1 MPLTRVRYLVRHA
14 AQHGYLVASFKVH
27 GAEEVQAVVSA
38 AEAARA
44 PAIVAVDVPGSK
56 ALLHHDIIIA
66 VAESV
71 TAAASVPIAIEVV
84 VSRQAQDDG
93 VIITRAD
100 SSTFKQSSHAEY
112 ASRTP
117 ASAKADRWHETDLQ
131 DLEMWFP
138 RSVAAAGLHEAAG
151 CRVGVAAEDRA
162 EEIVRPAAI
171 RKHLQSCRERF
182 NGDFV
187 VDGDL
192 AWPDGTFRA
201 LPGMGVVKINFDKR
215 LGQAMAQANRQVAQ
229 RAGDH
234 YRLAMDEVLAA
245 LADEV
250 TDCLRR
256 AGGTGRAAD
265 VLACALPDEKEP
277 VRQISSGIFSE
288 QAVPREPAEAARSA
302 TQHGVSRR
310 IAWYEGQAAYAR

>member
-1 MPLTRVRYLVRHA
+1 MPLTRVRHLVRHA

-27 GAEEVQAVVSA
+27 GAEDVQAVVSA

-44 PAIVAVDVPGSK
+44 PAIVAVDVSGST

-71 TAAASVPIAIEVV
+71 TAAASVPIGIEVV
-84 VSRQAQDDG
+84 SRRTQGDG
-93 VIITRAD
+93 VITTRAD
-100 SSTFKQSSHAEY
+100 SNTFRRPPHAEY

-117 ASAKADRWHETDLQ
+117 APAKADRSHETDLQ

-138 RSVAAAGLHEAAG
+138 RPVTAAALPKAAG
-151 CRVGVAAEDRA
+151 CRIGVAAEDCR

-171 RKHLQSCRERF
+171 RKHLQNCRERF
-182 NGDFV
+182 DGAFV

-192 AWPDGTFRA
+192 SWPDGAFRA
-201 LPGMGVVKINFDKR
+201 LPRMGVVKINFDKR
-215 LGQAMAQANRQVAQ
+215 LGQVMAHANRQVAQ
-229 RAGDH
+229 RAVDH

-256 AGGTGRAAD
+256 TGGTGRAAD
-265 VLACALPDEKEP
+265 VLACTLLDEKEP
-277 VRQISSGIFSE
+277 VRQTSGGIFSE
-288 QAVPREPAEAARSA
+288 QVIAHGTAETAGSAA
-302 TQHGVSRR
+302 QHGMLRR
-310 IAWYEGQAAYAR
+310 MPWYEGQASYAR

>member
-1 MPLTRVRYLVRHA
+1 MSLTRVRHLVRHA

-44 PAIVAVDVPGSK
+44 PAIVAVDVSGST
-56 ALLHHDIIIA
+56 ALHHDIIIA
-66 VAESV
+66 VAEAV

-84 VSRQAQDDG
+84 SRRAQDDG

-100 SSTFKQSSHAEY
+100 SSTFRPSSHAEY
-112 ASRTP
+112 PSRTP
-117 ASAKADRWHETDLQ
+117 APAKAGWHETDFQ

-138 RSVAAAGLHEAAG
+138 RSMTAAALPEAAG
-151 CRVGVAAEDRA
+151 CRIGVAADCGD
-162 EEIVRPAAI
+162 EIVRPAAM
-171 RKHLQSCRERF
+171 RKHLQNCKERF
-182 NGDFV
+182 SGDFV

-192 AWPDGTFRA
+192 SWPDGTFRA

-215 LGQAMAQANRQVAQ
+215 LGQVMAKANRQVAQ

-250 TDCLRR
+250 TDCLRQ

-265 VLACALPDEKEP
+265 VHACALPDEKQP
-277 VRQISSGIFSE
+277 VRQAHGGVSSE
-288 QAVPREPAEAARSA
+288 QAAFRGPAEAARRA
-302 TQHGVSRR
+302 AQHGVSRR
-310 IAWYEGQAAYAR
+310 MAWYEGQASYAR

>member
-1 MPLTRVRYLVRHA
+1 MPLTRVRDLVRHA
-14 AQHGYLVASFKVH
+14 ACHGYLVASFKVH

-38 AEAARA
+38 ADAVRA
-44 PAIVAVDVPGSK
+44 PAIVAVDVPGSN

-84 VSRQAQDDG
+84 SRRAQDDG
-93 VIITRAD
+93 VITTRAD
-100 SSTFKQSSHAEY
+100 SSTFRWLPYAEY

-117 ASAKADRWHETDLQ
+117 APERADRWHETDLQ
-131 DLEMWFP
+131 DLEIWFP
-138 RSVAAAGLHEAAG
+138 RPMTAAALPKAAG
-151 CRVGVAAEDRA
+151 CRIGVAAEDCG
-162 EEIVRPAAI
+162 EEIVRTAAI
-171 RKHLQSCRERF
+171 RKHLQNCRERF
-182 NGDFV
+182 YGAFV

-192 AWPDGTFRA
+192 SWPDGAFRA
-201 LPGMGVVKINFDKR
+201 LPGMGVVKVNFDKR
-215 LGQAMAQANRQVAQ
+215 LGQVMAKANRQVAQ

-245 LADEV
+245 LAGEV

-265 VLACALPDEKEP
+265 VLACTLPDEKEP
-277 VRQISSGIFSE
+277 VRQTSDGIFSE
-288 QAVPREPAEAARSA
+288 QVAPRGPAEAARSA
-302 TQHGVSRR
+302 AQHSMSRR
-310 IAWYEGQAAYAR
+310 MAWYEGQASYVR

>member
-1 MPLTRVRYLVRHA
+1 MPLTRVRHLVRHA

-38 AEAARA
+38 ADAARA
-44 PAIVAVDVPGSK
+44 PAIVAVDVSGSN

-71 TAAASVPIAIEVV
+71 AAAASVPIGIEVV
-84 VSRQAQDDG
+84 SRRAQDDG
-93 VIITRAD
+93 VITTRAD
-100 SSTFKQSSHAEY
+100 SSTFRQSSHAEY

-117 ASAKADRWHETDLQ
+117 APEKADRWHKTDLQ

-138 RSVAAAGLHEAAG
+138 RTVTAGALPKGAV
-151 CRVGVAAEDRA
+151 CRIGVAAEDCGD
-162 EEIVRPAAI
+162 EILRPAAI
-171 RKHLQSCRERF
+171 RKHLQNCRDRF
-182 NGDFV
+182 NGAFV

-192 AWPDGTFRA
+192 SWPDGTFRA

-215 LGQAMAQANRQVAQ
+215 LGQVMGKANRQVAQ

-265 VLACALPDEKEP
+265 VLACALPDEKGL
-277 VRQISSGIFSE
+277 VRQPPGGIFPE
-288 QAVPREPAEAARSA
+288 QALSRGPAETGRSA
-302 TQHGVSRR
+302 AQHGVSRR
-310 IAWYEGQAAYAR
+310 MAWYEGHASYAR

>member
-117 ASAKADRWHETDLQ
+117 APATADRRHETDLP
-131 DLEMWFP
+131 DLEMLSP
-138 RSVAAAGLHEAAG
+138 RPAAAAGLHEA
-151 CRVGVAAEDRA
+151 GVRD
-162 EEIVRPAAI
+162 
-171 RKHLQSCRERF
+171 
-182 NGDFV
+182 
-187 VDGDL
+187 
-192 AWPDGTFRA
+192 
-201 LPGMGVVKINFDKR
+201 
-215 LGQAMAQANRQVAQ
+215 
-229 RAGDH
+229 
-234 YRLAMDEVLAA
+234 
-245 LADEV
+245 
-250 TDCLRR
+250 
-256 AGGTGRAAD
+256 
-265 VLACALPDEKEP
+265 
-277 VRQISSGIFSE
+277 
-288 QAVPREPAEAARSA
+288 
-302 TQHGVSRR
+302 
-310 IAWYEGQAAYAR
+310 AY